1 MGCTVLR
8 KFYGRDTR
16 AVLVSAVIIN
26 LVLWV
31 SVVFNSLGWLDFSL
45 PQSLETTP
53 TSFVIVATVAVISG
67 VLAPATRQRSKQMC
81 KSFTFLASALIQAI
95 FANGY
100 VTDFPPL
107 SLMLLVST
115 ALGVWFFGAAV
126 YVLKCEGLDGDYA
139 GHS

>member
-8 KFYGRDTR
+8 NFYGRDTR
-16 AVLVSAVIIN
+16 AVLVSAIIIN
-26 LVLWV
+26 AVLWV
-31 SVVFNSLGWLDFSL
+31 SAVFNTLGWLDFSL
-45 PQSLETTP
+45 PQTLETAP
-53 TSFVIVATVAVISG
+53 VFFIVVATIAVVSG
-67 VLAPATRQRSKQMC
+67 VLAPATRQRRKQMC

-100 VTDFPPL
+100 VTDYPPL

-115 ALGVWFFGAAV
+115 VLGVWFFGAAV
-126 YVLKCEGLDGDYA
+126 YVLRCEGLNGDYA